1 MKIGRDTNMRI
12 AICDDDKADLHA
24 LQKAVSIFDQCGT
37 LDICAFSSAAELYK
51 SEMAK
56 NFDIAILDIEMP
68 SLSGLEIAKKLRAAN
83 QPLKIIILTTFARK
97 KYFQEAL
104 AAKVNGY
111 LLKDSP
117 SDSLISAIYAI
128 LEGNTVFDS
137 KLVSGILNEVPN
149 PLTKRELEVLRALKT
164 KATTKELAASLYL
177 SEGTVRN
184 YISAILSKTG
194 TKSRL
199 DAVNLAQAK
208 GWL

>member
-1 MKIGRDTNMRI
+1 MIKLYLAEDQEMLNSALVMLLNLEDEFQVVGSCRDGRQ
-12 AICDDDKADLHA
+12 A
-24 LQKAVSIFDQCGT
+24 LEEITRLQPQVV
-37 LDICAFSSAAELYK
+37 
-51 SEMAK
+51 
-56 NFDIAILDIEMP
+56 ILDIEMP
-68 SLSGLEIAKKLRAAN
+68 NLSGLEIAKKLRAAN
-83 QPLKIIILTTFARK
+83 QEVKIIILTTFARK
-97 KYFQEAL
+97 RYFQEAL
-104 AAKVNGY
+104 VAKVNGY

-128 LEGNTVFDS
+128 LEGNTVFDP

-164 KATTKELAASLYL
+164 TATTKELAASLYL

-199 DAVNLAQAK
+199 EAVNLAQAK

>member
-1 MKIGRDTNMRI
+1 MIKLYLAEDQEMLNSALVMLLNLEDEFQVVGSCRDGRQ
-12 AICDDDKADLHA
+12 A
-24 LQKAVSIFDQCGT
+24 LEEITRLQPQVV
-37 LDICAFSSAAELYK
+37 
-51 SEMAK
+51 
-56 NFDIAILDIEMP
+56 ILDIEMP
-68 SLSGLEIAKKLRAAN
+68 GLSGLEIAKKLRATN
-83 QPLKIIILTTFARK
+83 QDLKIIILTTFARK
-97 KYFQEAL
+97 RYFQEAL

-128 LEGNTVFDS
+128 LEENTVFDP

-164 KATTKELAASLYL
+164 TATTKELAASLYL

-199 DAVNLAQAK
+199 EAVNLAQAK